1 MCTLVQELLR
11 SRGLDRKFNSVDSEI
26 SEASTLV
33 STCSDKEADKG
44 KPRISH
50 QSIRGAL
57 SDSEME
63 TTVSRLL
70 SVCVC
75 VCVHACM
82 CMCVCILTFMRNLV
96 CIVYAID
103 EC

>member
-1 MCTLVQELLR
+1 MCIELLIALERSYAHALLQELLR

-44 KPRISH
+44 KGRISH

-63 TTVSRLL
+63 TSVSYPLC
-70 SVCVC
+70 VCVC
-75 VCVHACM
+75 VCVCVSV
-82 CMCVCILTFMRNLV
+82 CVCV
-96 CIVYAID
+96 
-103 EC
+103 